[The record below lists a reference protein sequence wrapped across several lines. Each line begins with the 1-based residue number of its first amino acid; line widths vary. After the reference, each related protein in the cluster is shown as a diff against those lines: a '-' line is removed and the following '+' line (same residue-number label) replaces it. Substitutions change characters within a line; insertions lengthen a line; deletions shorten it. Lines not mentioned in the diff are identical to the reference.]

1 MPRFYIINSIER
13 LIKFLIY
20 NFLNFN
26 NYQLLVSDKNNAYIN
41 EKNIA
46 RFLNDD
52 KDIDK
57 LIADLNKRC
66 KNNSS
71 IYKDISYIE
80 FNGDVYFL
88 LDIVILSLL
97 DFNFKAS
104 FSLFDSVLSNGI
116 SLLSETKETINNE
129 KESFKILNTITS
141 NNSKLVTSYKKYLN
155 TGNEIKTYGHQ
166 VFISLETI
174 QILISL
180 LKENNDLN
188 KDFGEIRDYS
198 LLIDILYDIGTFEF
212 NELNKK
218 DDLFIDEDDIS
229 SILEVAFKI
238 IKYKP
243 FINGNELIALFVI
256 IYSLEKSGL
265 LLGEELDA
273 INSEDIN
280 LSLGLILNSNE
291 ENLIEILKQVKSLL
305 SKHYFLSND
314 LNNEYKLEPIVDTSL
329 EGIINYIITSIEEF
343 YGNQGYYDYFK
354 SKNGEVYKL
363 HYRGVYNNF
372 SLDSTK
378 TFISNKTLY
387 FTATLYCFSSLP
399 LDLENK
405 DNFING
411 IVDEIKSRSYKDVII
426 PFLNKLKEKVKPYFD
441 LDTISIKFHFEIKT
455 KFDTCIE

>member
-1 MPRFYIINSIER
+1 M
-13 LIKFLIY
+13 IY

-26 NYQLLVSDKNNAYIN
+26 NYQLLVSDKNNAYIS
-41 EKNIA
+41 EKNIT

-57 LIADLNKRC
+57 IIADLNKRC
-66 KNNSS
+66 ENNSS

-129 KESFKILNTITS
+129 KESFKILSTITS
-141 NNSKLVTSYKKYLN
+141 NNSKLITSYKKYLN

-188 KDFGEIRDYS
+188 EDFGEIRDYS
-198 LLIDILYDIGTFEF
+198 LLIDILYDVGTFEF

-243 FINGNELIALFVI
+243 FINGNELIALFVV

-265 LLGEELDA
+265 LLEEELDV

-291 ENLIEILKQVKSLL
+291 ENLIETLKQVKSLL

-314 LNNEYKLEPIVDTSL
+314 LNNEYKLKPIVDTSL

-363 HYRGVYNNF
+363 HYCGGYNNF
-372 SLDSTK
+372 SLDSAK
-378 TFISNKTLY
+378 TFITNKSLC

-399 LDLENK
+399 SDLENK

-426 PFLNKLKEKVKPYFD
+426 PFLNKLKKKVKPYFD
-441 LDTISIKFHFEIKT
+441 LDSISIKFDFEIKT
-455 KFDTCIE
+455 KFDTYIE

>member
-1 MPRFYIINSIER
+1 M
-13 LIKFLIY
+13 
-20 NFLNFN
+20 
-26 NYQLLVSDKNNAYIN
+26 
-41 EKNIA
+41 
-46 RFLNDD
+46 
-52 KDIDK
+52 
-57 LIADLNKRC
+57 
-66 KNNSS
+66 
-71 IYKDISYIE
+71 
-80 FNGDVYFL
+80 
-88 LDIVILSLL
+88 L

-116 SLLSETKETINNE
+116 NLLSETKETINNE
-129 KESFKILNTITS
+129 KESFKILSTITS
-141 NNSKLVTSYKKYLN
+141 NNSKLVTSYEKYLD

-218 DDLFIDEDDIS
+218 DDSFLDEDDIS

-265 LLGEELDA
+265 LLEEGFN
-273 INSEDIN
+273 IVSEQDIN

-291 ENLIEILKQVKSLL
+291 ENLIETLKQVKSLL
-305 SKHYFLSND
+305 SKHYFLSNYF
-314 LNNEYKLEPIVDTSL
+314 NNEYKLKPIVDTSL
-329 EGIINYIITSIEEF
+329 EGIINYIITSIQEF
-343 YGNQGYYDYFK
+343 YANQGYYDYFK

-378 TFISNKTLY
+378 TFVLNKTL
-387 FTATLYCFSSLP
+387 FFKGKLYCFSSLP

-405 DNFING
+405 DKFINE
-411 IVDEIKSRSYKDVII
+411 IIDEIKSRSYEDVII
-426 PFLNKLKEKVKPYFD
+426 PFLNKLKKKVEPYFD
-441 LDTISIKFHFEIKT
+441 LDSISIKFDFEIKT
-455 KFDTCIE
+455 KFDTYIE